1 MKTELG
7 DRKMRYK
14 LNKNY
19 IEIYEAINCES
30 DVLDIISFCI
40 SNDSKLLLLRK
51 GVLTEEFMN
60 LRTGLAGIVL
70 QKLVNYHIKATAV
83 IDIELQGRFKELV
96 FELNK
101 SNNFRI
107 FNNNRDAENWILNI
121 KG

>member
-1 MKTELG
+1 
-7 DRKMRYK
+7 MRYK